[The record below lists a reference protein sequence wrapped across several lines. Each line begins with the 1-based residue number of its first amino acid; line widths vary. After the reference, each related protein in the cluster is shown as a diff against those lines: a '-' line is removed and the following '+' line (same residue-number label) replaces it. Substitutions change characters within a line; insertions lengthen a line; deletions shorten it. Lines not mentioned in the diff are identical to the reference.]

1 MVFSRFYITNVFK
14 FEHVSLHTER
24 NTLFKC
30 SEQLLFLQIS
40 LSKIKRWM
48 TVHTVKKRGSS
59 NSEPNFLAEIQVN
72 IGQKHLRILHSF
84 SQPPRVI
91 TSPSTY
97 THKFAFDIRL
107 AARIMAWYCSAIS
120 IVRLTHIRVFSAT
133 SASNFEP
140 DQTSQ
145 NFIFRKLYLKIKYF
159 WGEITPSVILKM
171 NEWHDIQSEK
181 FTFEFNCSSIVSQL
195 KILCNL
201 HTCFTTKWL
210 IFFSWELP
218 NNFIW

>member
-1 MVFSRFYITNVFK
+1 MNDCAHC
-14 FEHVSLHTER
+14 E
-24 NTLFKC
+24 
-30 SEQLLFLQIS
+30 
-40 LSKIKRWM
+40 
-48 TVHTVKKRGSS
+48 KRGSP

-120 IVRLTHIRVFSAT
+120 IVRLTDIRVFSAT